1 MIGIINMIAK
11 KVLIKKIIKEAIKSG
26 CDIDGDVVYY
36 KDKKYYVNVLS
47 NIVREI

>member
-1 MIGIINMIAK
+1 MIAK
-11 KVLIKKIIKEAIKSG
+11 KVLIKKIIKKAIKSG
-26 CDIDGDVVYY
+26 CDIDGDVVHY